1 MKESMRAKLPAR
13 ILLQT
18 FFRSF
23 ALQGS
28 WNFERLQGLG
38 ALYTLMPALK
48 YYHRGTERLAAFKR
62 HLGYFNT
69 HPFLATAVLGTAINY
84 EAELVSG
91 TVVAESFD
99 EYRNIIMAP
108 YTAIGDALFW
118 GGVRPLAS
126 GVALFLAVG
135 DSYWAP
141 VIFLAIFN
149 LPHFWCRWS
158 GLSQG
163 YHKGLDSIEILQNKR
178 LPDLAVR
185 LKEGTVVLLGGLCAY
200 LMFVELGGKG
210 VSPLWAF
217 GCLPVIALI
226 GWLARK
232 GVSTLVLVWI
242 GVALTT
248 ITIEMAF

>member
-1 MKESMRAKLPAR
+1 MRAKLPTS

-48 YYHRGTERLAAFKR
+48 YFHRGSDRLAAFRR

-69 HPFLATAVLGTAINY
+69 HPFLAPTVLGTAIHH
-84 EAELVSG
+84 EAGLVSG
-91 TVVAESFD
+91 AGVAGSFND
-99 EYRNIIMAP
+99 YRNVIMAP
-108 YTAIGDALFW
+108 YTAMGDALFW
-118 GGVRPLAS
+118 GGLRPLAS

-135 DSYWAP
+135 ESIWAA
-141 VIFLAIFN
+141 VVFLVIFN
-149 LPHFWCRWS
+149 LPHFWFRWN
-158 GLSQG
+158 GFFQG
-163 YHKGLDSIEILQNKR
+163 YRKGLDSIEFVQNKR

-185 LKEGTVVLLGGLCAY
+185 LKEGTVILLGGLCAY
-200 LMFVELGGKG
+200 LMFTELNDRAL
-210 VSPLWAF
+210 SPLWGF
-217 GCLPVIALI
+217 GSLPIIAIL

-232 GVSTLVLVWI
+232 GVSTLLLVWI
-242 GVALTT
+242 GVALSTM
-248 ITIEMAF
+248 TIEMAF